1 MKSEQHYSMSLK
13 IRNLLYRSMLGIFV
27 VTSLITIGIE
37 RGLQYTKGAFEL
49 PLVLFYI
56 IGISLWSIT
65 MYALI
70 HFYILWLKKK
80 IFRPYLEDAD
90 RNMLSEME
98 LIAYYD
104 ELTQLPNKFM
114 LFSHYEEEKKGNKT
128 KSKKHP
134 SFFMYMDVDNLKRV
148 NDLHGHI
155 VGDRI
160 IIGIAKYME
169 SILISF
175 PGYEL
180 FRLDGDEFG
189 ICTSD
194 SVDEESVFRLAKI
207 LNDSFSEPFY
217 TDEHVLYASLSIGI
231 RFNDNDRLSLD
242 EIMNQAEIAMYEV
255 KQTGKSNFTLY
266 REEMSESLMRRR
278 ELEEE
283 LKGAVEKNE
292 LYLVYQP
299 KMLIETGECYG
310 FEALLRWK
318 SEKRGFISPEIFIEI
333 AEETGLIHS
342 IGQFVIEEACKFS
355 KELNRDRD
363 KKYKISVNVSAI
375 QLLREDFMERF
386 LETIVKYRIQP
397 QELEVEVTESVLMNF
412 MESAVKKL
420 RQLFVLG
427 IDIAIDDFGK
437 GYSSL
442 AYLKTLPV
450 TVVKIDKLFVDD
462 ILENEDLII
471 EDIIDIGHR
480 MGLKVIAEG
489 VELKEQLDYL
499 KEKNCDSIQGYY
511 YSRPLI
517 KEHLIEFLERQDVE
531 RDE

>member
-1 MKSEQHYSMSLK
+1 
-13 IRNLLYRSMLGIFV
+13 
-27 VTSLITIGIE
+27 
-37 RGLQYTKGAFEL
+37 
-49 PLVLFYI
+49 
-56 IGISLWSIT
+56 
-65 MYALI
+65 
-70 HFYILWLKKK
+70 
-80 IFRPYLEDAD
+80 
-90 RNMLSEME
+90 
-98 LIAYYD
+98 
-104 ELTQLPNKFM
+104 
-114 LFSHYEEEKKGNKT
+114 
-128 KSKKHP
+128 
-134 SFFMYMDVDNLKRV
+134 
-148 NDLHGHI
+148 
-155 VGDRI
+155 
-160 IIGIAKYME
+160 
-169 SILISF
+169 
-175 PGYEL
+175 
-180 FRLDGDEFG
+180 LDGDEFG

-194 SVDEESVFRLAKI
+194 KVEEDRVFDLAKI

-231 RFNDNDRLSLD
+231 RFNEEGYLSLD
-242 EIMNQAEIAMYEV
+242 DIMNQAEIAMYEV
-255 KQTGKSNFTLY
+255 KQTGKSNYALY

-283 LKGAVEKNE
+283 LKGALERNE

-299 KMLIETGECYG
+299 KMMIATGACYG

-318 SEKRGFISPEIFIEI
+318 SEKRGFVSPEIFIDI

-355 KELNRDRD
+355 TELNRSREN
-363 KKYKISVNVSAI
+363 KYKISVNVSAI
-375 QLLREDFMERF
+375 QLLREDFMEKF
-386 LETIVKYRIQP
+386 LETIVKYQIQP
-397 QELEVEVTESVLMNF
+397 QELEVEVTESVLMNY

-450 TVVKIDKLFVDD
+450 SVVKIDKLFVDD
-462 ILENEDLII
+462 IIENEDLII

-499 KEKNCDSIQGYY
+499 KDKNCDSIQGYY
-511 YSRPLI
+511 YSRPLM
-517 KEHLIEFLERQDVE
+517 KEHLLQFLEQQEAKEVSD
-531 RDE
+531 